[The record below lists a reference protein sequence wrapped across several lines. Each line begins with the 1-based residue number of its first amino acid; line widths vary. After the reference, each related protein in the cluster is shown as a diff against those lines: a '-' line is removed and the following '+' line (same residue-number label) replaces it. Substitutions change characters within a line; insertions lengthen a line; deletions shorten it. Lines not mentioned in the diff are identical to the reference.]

1 MANKNPFLQRQEE
14 IRQASFA
21 AGGET
26 MAQQTWDMI
35 CLVLNDPEVMGKDT
49 FGAKRLKKL
58 LEAVRQRERQYIKAW
73 ISDPESDYYEEKLDT
88 ALRDIFGEIVPFK
101 ERYPYLKS
109 QRYDKPYKHGGR

>member
-1 MANKNPFLQRQEE
+1 MANNNAFLAKQES

-58 LEAVRQRERQYIKAW
+58 LEAVQQRERQYIKAW
-73 ISDPESDYYEEKLDT
+73 ISDPESDYYEAKLDE
-88 ALRDIFGEIVPFK
+88 ALKSIFGEIVPFK
-101 ERYPYLKS
+101 ERYPYLKGHS
-109 QRYDKPYKHGGR
+109 YDKPFKKGRR